1 MPYMR
6 KESEVPAKGKG
17 SKLTEKME
25 RFVEEYMI
33 DLNASAAV
41 LRAGYKTRNQH
52 KMGAELLRHPLIRD
66 RVDEL
71 KKDRSDRMELTGD
84 YLINK
89 LVSIIE
95 NDETRTADQ
104 LRAIE
109 LAGKSLALWKER
121 QEITGADGGD
131 IAIQQKKVEDDVAD
145 FTRRISRLTDRAG
158 KVVPL
163 REESDSKE
171 SVS

>member
-6 KESEVPAKGKG
+6 KDSDVPAKGKG

-33 DLNASAAV
+33 DLNASAAI

-52 KMGAELLRHPLIRD
+52 KMGAELLRHPLVRERI
-66 RVDEL
+66 DEL

-89 LVSIIE
+89 LVTIIE
-95 NDETRTADQ
+95 NEETRTADQ

-145 FTRRISRLTDRAG
+145 FTRRIARLADRGG
-158 KVVPL
+158 KGEVAQFPHTGT
-163 REESDSKE
+163 EAKP
-171 SVS
+171 